1 MHGGDLFLLWAR
13 GALLAALG
21 GHWLGNLLLD
31 EGHYVDA
38 GLSRVTPASLPIL
51 VQTIL
56 VAAVVLLLRPQLLHA
71 SPRIQLAVQRLTP
84 GRAVAWLITAQ
95 VGLFIFLEGSERI
108 AHGEAFSGGTFSSGF
123 FVEVA
128 LALAIA
134 LLLTA
139 IGMVAARAIGT
150 PRRRRPRSQHP
161 IVHVTN
167 PDAGIRH
174 RATQVPAGG
183 VRGPPGLLVFA

>member
-31 EGHYVDA
+31 EGRYVDE
-38 GLSRVTPASLPIL
+38 GLSHAAPASLPIL
-51 VQTIL
+51 VQSIV
-56 VAAVVLLLRPQLLHA
+56 VAAIVLLLRPQVLHA

-84 GRAVAWLITAQ
+84 ARAVAWLIAVQ

-123 FVEVA
+123 FVELA

-134 LLLTA
+134 LVLTA
-139 IGMVAARAIGT
+139 IGMVAARAIGA
-150 PRRRRPRSQHP
+150 PRRRRPTSQHP

-167 PDAGIRH
+167 PDAGVRH
-174 RATQVPAGG
+174 RAAQVPAGG
-183 VRGPPGLLVFA
+183 VRGPPVLLVFV